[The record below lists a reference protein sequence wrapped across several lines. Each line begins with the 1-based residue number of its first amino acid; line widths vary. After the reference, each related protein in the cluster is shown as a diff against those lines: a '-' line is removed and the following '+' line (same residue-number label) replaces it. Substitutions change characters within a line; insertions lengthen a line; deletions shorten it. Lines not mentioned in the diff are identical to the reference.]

1 MSHDAITDQVL
12 LSTFRATSPDHIYV
26 KDLESRFV
34 WVSESLARSLNCSVQ
49 QVLGKTD
56 ADFFAA
62 DKAHAYREAEVE
74 LIRSGRPI
82 ENRTVKHVWPDGHV
96 TWSLNVAMP
105 VRNERGEI
113 IGIWGTNKDITQ
125 SKLLEEALASRTAEL
140 QGANTQLE
148 RATEAALAASE
159 AKSAFLANMSHEIR
173 TPMNGVIGMTELL
186 LDTPLDHTQRDYADT
201 IRRSAGNLLTVIN
214 DILDFSKVEAGKL
227 ELEDSEVD
235 VRAAVEE
242 VSRLISIQAD
252 SKGLEVI
259 VHIDPAIPERMRG
272 DEARLRQIL
281 FNLCGNAVKFTSR
294 GEIVVEARCVQ
305 TDAEGTTA
313 RFAVRDTGIGIPENR
328 LESLFAPF
336 TQVDASTTRRFGGT
350 GLGLSIVKRL
360 AKLMGGEAGV
370 ESKEGLGS
378 SFWFTAR
385 FRPSLG
391 AQPPALGLTGLRG
404 QRVLVVDDNETNRKV
419 LAEKLK
425 RWELDCVCVSSAEE
439 ALRTMRA
446 AHRPFDVALLDHQM
460 PDCDGAELGRRIN
473 ADPNLKTT
481 RLVLLTSSG
490 QGSDREQFEKLGFAG
505 FLIKPVTRS
514 DLVETLSVV
523 LACDSSVWHT
533 LTHPIVTPKLLK
545 ERRGSET
552 RRILVA
558 EDDAINR
565 KVAVGLL
572 KRMGYEADAVEDGRQ
587 AVEAWSKGRYH
598 LILMDCQMPD
608 MDGYAAAQEI
618 RRQEPSGRH
627 IPIIALTANAMAG
640 AEAGCK
646 AAGMDAY
653 IAKPFDRDHLEA
665 CLDVYLAKDAV
676 ASSGTTGQVKAL
688 NQPDT
693 GATANPPE
701 TSAPLSPR
709 PPIDLEAL
717 KTLTAGDAEF
727 QQDLIQTYIE
737 GGEASLKAIDHALSV
752 GDVKSVARIAH
763 KLKANSGYLRAADAS
778 NAAAELDA
786 AATAGQRDV
795 LGPLVAR
802 VRSEVVRAIDFLKS
816 QTA

>member
-1 MSHDAITDQVL
+1 
-12 LSTFRATSPDHIYV
+12 
-26 KDLESRFV
+26 
-34 WVSESLARSLNCSVQ
+34 
-49 QVLGKTD
+49 
-56 ADFFAA
+56 
-62 DKAHAYREAEVE
+62 VE
-74 LIRSGRPI
+74 LIRSGKPI
-82 ENRTVKHVWPDGHV
+82 ENHTVRHVWPDGHV

-105 VRNERGEI
+105 VRNAQGEI
-113 IGIWGTNKDITQ
+113 IGIWGTNKDITE
-125 SKLLEEALASRTAEL
+125 SKLTEEALASRTAEL
-140 QGANTQLE
+140 QAANAQLE
-148 RATEAALAASE
+148 RATEAALAASQT
-159 AKSAFLANMSHEIR
+159 KSAFLANMSHEIR

-186 LDTPLDHTQRDYADT
+186 LDTPLDPTQRDYADT

-227 ELEDSEVD
+227 ELEDSEVN

-259 VHIDPAIPERMRG
+259 VEIDPAIPERMRG

-281 FNLCGNAVKFTSR
+281 FNLCGNALKFTAR
-294 GEIVVEARCVQ
+294 GEIVVDVRCVHA
-305 TDAEGTTA
+305 DPEGTTA
-313 RFAVRDTGIGIPENR
+313 RFAVRDTGIGIPADR

-360 AKLMGGEAGV
+360 AELMGGEAGV
-370 ESKEGLGS
+370 ESKEGSGS
-378 SFWFTAR
+378 TFWFTAR
-385 FRPSLG
+385 FRPALG
-391 AQPPALGLTGLRG
+391 AQPQALGLTGLRG
-404 QRVLVVDDNETNRKV
+404 QRVLVVDDDETNRKV

-425 RWELDCVCVSSAEE
+425 RWELECVCVSSAEG
-439 ALRTMRA
+439 ALRAMRT

-490 QGSDREQFEKLGFAG
+490 QASDREQFAQLGFAG

-545 ERRGSET
+545 ERRGSGV

-558 EDDAINR
+558 EDDAINS
-565 KVAVGLL
+565 KVAIGLL
-572 KRMGYEADAVEDGRQ
+572 KRMGYEAHAVENGRQ
-587 AVEAWSKGRYH
+587 AVEAWSTGRYH

-608 MDGYAAAQEI
+608 MDGYAAAREI
-618 RRQEPSGRH
+618 RRREPPGRH
-627 IPIIALTANAMAG
+627 IPIVALTAKAMAG
-640 AEAGCK
+640 AEAECK

-688 NQPDT
+688 NQSDT
-693 GATANPPE
+693 DATANQPQ
-701 TSAPLSPR
+701 TSAKPAAPV
-709 PPIDLEAL
+709 DLEAL
-717 KTLTAGDAEF
+717 GTLTAGDAEF
-727 QQDLIQTYIE
+727 QQDLIRTYIE
-737 GGEASLKAIDHALSV
+737 GGEASLDAIDEALSR
-752 GDVKSVARIAH
+752 GDVESVARIAH
-763 KLKANSGYLRAADAS
+763 KLKANSGYLKAADAS
-778 NAAAELDA
+778 VAAAELDA
-786 AATAGQRDV
+786 AATAGQRDA
-795 LGPLVAR
+795 LGPLAAR
-802 VRSEVVRAIDFLKS
+802 VRREVVRAIDFLKA
-816 QTA
+816 QRA